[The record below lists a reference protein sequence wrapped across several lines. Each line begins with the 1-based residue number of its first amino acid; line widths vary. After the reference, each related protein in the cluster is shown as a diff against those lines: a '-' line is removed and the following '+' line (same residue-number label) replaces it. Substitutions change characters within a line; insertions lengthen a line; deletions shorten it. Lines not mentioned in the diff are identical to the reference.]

1 MASEAF
7 EERVRVLEDI
17 EAIKALKASYC
28 FLTDDGEVDRL
39 AELFTADA
47 VWDGGVIGRFEGRAA
62 IREFFVDLPKLI
74 SFALHLV
81 MNPRIEVHGDHAT
94 GQWYLVEPNTT
105 AGREMAVW
113 GAGRY
118 DEEYVRVDGQWKFQ
132 RVVLE
137 PVFWTPFDKGWA
149 ERRSILE
156 R

>member
-1 MASEAF
+1 MASKAF
-7 EERVRVLEDI
+7 EERVLVLEDI

-81 MNPRIEVHGDHAT
+81 MNPRIEVHGDRAT

>member
-1 MASEAF
+1 MASKAF